1 MAANS
6 AIQLLLTSQGRW
18 VCNSCLRQISRRQL
32 SYRQLSSSS
41 TTDQRR
47 ATKQARGQNVHSH
60 SNNNS
65 TQSLPRQRS
74 FHSGTNQLRR
84 EHAPDQPH
92 QAVPLGDFYTDLL
105 SSPMREA
112 PHTDHSALPTFVTT
126 KDESVQA
133 RARKLFGT
141 IEGSGYKS
149 TTSETPDATW
159 RTINGVPVPPR
170 PAEPDN
176 CCMSG
181 CVHCVWDDYRDDVE
195 AWAARVREAQ
205 SRKSPNHRQTEDP
218 KLRLSR
224 PEVHEASGS
233 MDEDGGGSEGLW
245 TAPAAPDDEDALF
258 ADIPVGIREF
268 MATEKRIRERKRVKM
283 QRAS

>member
-6 AIQLLLTSQGRW
+6 AIQTLISQRPW
-18 VCNSCLRQISRRQL
+18 ICSSCLRQISRR
-32 SYRQLSSSS
+32 SCRIPS
-41 TTDQRR
+41 TTERLAIDRR
-47 ATKQARGQNVHSH
+47 QNGSH
-60 SNNNS
+60 SITPS
-65 TQSLPRQRS
+65 ISRRS
-74 FHSGTNQLRR
+74 FHSGNRSLR
-84 EHAPDQPH
+84 EHADQPH

-112 PHTDHSALPTFVTT
+112 PHTDSALPTFVTT

-195 AWAARVREAQ
+195 AWAGRVREAQ
-205 SRKSPNHRQTEDP
+205 SKSSTRQTDDP
-218 KLRLSR
+218 KMRLPR

-233 MDEDGGGSEGLW
+233 MDDDGGGSEGLW
-245 TAPAAPDDEDALF
+245 TAPAAPEDEDALF
-258 ADIPVGIREF
+258 AEIPVGIREF
-268 MATEKRIRERKRVKM
+268 MATEKRIRERKRAKK
-283 QRAS
+283 QRAHSQ